1 MKYLITTLTLCISLV
16 VNSQIEVSISTMY
29 RVPDSLSSSIHSL
42 LPSDHPHKEFGWSPD
57 DIYLNVFPY
66 RESVI
71 NVFDENVSEI
81 VFTIDTINLKVSKS
95 FVNYSGER
103 WVVSD
108 EYISFYLFDSSGF
121 FVELQN
127 SANYSYFVV
136 DDEICDLYKEMG
148 HTTECNSQFVY
159 SNEYNEIKFITKKIF
174 NNLIVT
180 GH

>member
-1 MKYLITTLTLCISLV
+1 
-16 VNSQIEVSISTMY
+16 
-29 RVPDSLSSSIHSL
+29 
-42 LPSDHPHKEFGWSPD
+42 
-57 DIYLNVFPY
+57 
-66 RESVI
+66 
-71 NVFDENVSEI
+71 VSEI

-95 FVNYSGER
+95 FVNYSGEH

-159 SNEYNEIKFITKKIF
+159 SNEYNEIEFITKKIF

-180 GH
+180 GL

>member
-42 LPSDHPHKEFGWSPD
+42 LPSDHSHKEFGWSPD

-127 SANYSYFVV
+127 AANYSYFVV

-148 HTTECNSQFVY
+148 HTNECNSQFVY
-159 SNEYNEIKFITKKIF
+159 SNEYNEIEFITKKIF